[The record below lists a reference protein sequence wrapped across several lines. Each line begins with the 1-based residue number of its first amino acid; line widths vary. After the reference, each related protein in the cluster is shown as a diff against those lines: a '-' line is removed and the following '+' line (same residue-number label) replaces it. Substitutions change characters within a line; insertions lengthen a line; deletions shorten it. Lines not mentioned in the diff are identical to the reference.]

1 MAYLNNTIISG
12 DLKVLNDSKLNGA
25 FFSNPV
31 IIRSDTYNNYTEGLR
46 INKSANNWA
55 GITIGSNTGST
66 SGAPSASGGWFIAQD
81 ASNRFLINNTDS
93 STGNASIWVNT
104 DKTVTING
112 TLNLVKNT
120 DADGTK
126 DNKPALIVGGVSTA
140 KHIEICSDELMA
152 KATGTTTGTLYLN
165 NQGGTVNIGNAT
177 YGVCVNSSNSIYP
190 RTTKKTSCGHSSYLW
205 TTVYAQTA
213 TINTSDE
220 RQKQQIQDI
229 PDEVLDAWEEV
240 EFKQYKLNDS
250 VAEKGNEKA
259 RIHIGLI
266 AQNIME
272 VFEKHGLD
280 PTKYGL
286 FCHDE
291 WDVHEDPE
299 DETSPIIRHEDSYA
313 LRYEE
318 ALCLEAACDRRFR
331 KRVMELLNK
340 QSN

>member
-1 MAYLNNTIISG
+1 MAYLNNTIIVG

-31 IIRSDTYNNYTEGLR
+31 IIRSNTYNNYTEGLR

-55 GITIGSNTGST
+55 GITIGSNDGST

-165 NQGGTVNIGNAT
+165 NQGGGVNIGNAT

-213 TINTSDE
+213 TINTSDIRE
-220 RQKQQIQDI
+220 KQQIQDI
-229 PDEVLDAWEEV
+229 PEEILDLWGEI

-250 VAEKGNEKA
+250 VNEKGSENA
-259 RIHIGLI
+259 RWHTGVI
-266 AQNIME
+266 AQQIKE

-280 PTKYGL
+280 PTKYGF

-291 WDVHEDPE
+291 WDIHEDPE
-299 DETSPIIRHEDSYA
+299 DENSPIIGHHDAYSI
-313 LRYEE
+313 RYEE
-318 ALCLEAACDRRFR
+318 LYTIEAAYQRRKLDRLEAIIKNLQA
-331 KRVMELLNK
+331 
-340 QSN
+340 